1 MAERGGG
8 PGRGPAALERTLERE
23 KWESAEKAL
32 AEARPRWKELYDEE
46 PGQHRLKY
54 ALTLMRLGEA
64 RFWREKWESAEAVL
78 AEARPRWKE
87 LYDEE
92 PGRHRLPYARTLAN
106 LGMTRVRLGRPKKT
120 VKRIYKKALAVTVT
134 ALPWKREARLDDER
148 LSSALGHRNDQ
159 EDNQVLE
166 VRWIVISLRAQML
179 AREDWD
185 AARRSLE
192 KGLEEVSRCRAYIPS
207 YAERVR
213 FQRETATH
221 GLLETMQRLSIEAR
235 DRETAFRWSGARGH
249 ALAELAAPREKREK
263 PLHVQSMNWVV
274 STTELYDEQ
283 LVRWDVSY
291 TGLKTILIVS
301 SGLSSA

>member
-1 MAERGGG
+1 M
-8 PGRGPAALERTLERE
+8 
-23 KWESAEKAL
+23 
-32 AEARPRWKELYDEE
+32 
-46 PGQHRLKY
+46 
-54 ALTLMRLGEA
+54 LGEA
-64 RFWREKWESAEAVL
+64 R
-78 AEARPRWKE
+78 
-87 LYDEE
+87 
-92 PGRHRLPYARTLAN
+92 G
-106 LGMTRVRLGRPKKT
+106 RLGRSKKT
-120 VKRIYKKALAVTVT
+120 VKRVYKKALAVTVT

-249 ALAELAAPREKREK
+249 ALAELAA
-263 PLHVQSMNWVV
+263 
-274 STTELYDEQ
+274 T
-283 LVRWDVSY
+283 VRAQRDRVEHS
-291 TGLKTILIVS
+291 V
-301 SGLSSA
+301 